1 MRQPRRR
8 AMTPQQLRTREERM
22 RPSRFLGYDHDSLG
36 MHLIR
41 IESLELAESEL
52 RRAAWL
58 NPFEPRFM
66 KHLAWCLY
74 KKGALSEAHECISKA
89 LASKPDDAQSRQ
101 ILDLIS
107 AGERDKGERG

>member
-89 LASKPDDAQSRQ
+89 LASKPNDAQSRQ

-107 AGERDKGERG
+107 AGERDRGERG